1 MRTSTLRA
9 LSASLLAGAA
19 LSGCAALDDEYRQA
33 IPTSQQVTIAVPQ
46 AGGGAGKSSVGGV
59 GELGQALVGSPSE
72 YYLFTWTVSTA
83 VNTSALALLA
93 LLHGIVEQHPT
104 SQTAN
109 SRTWGPHPPGGL
121 DPLTYRAVVTREAP
135 GQYAFSIDARLRTSN
150 DEADFQPLLDGG
162 ITLGSSPQT
171 GKGHMTLHFDHA
183 RLLKP
188 LACEQG
194 TVSHVFDNT
203 QPVATLDVAFDKFAN
218 ANPRGIGC
226 LGETP
231 HDATYHYDRSGDG
244 SGNFT
249 FALATNVHKLGEN
262 KPALEDV
269 SIRSRWL
276 ASGAGRADVKIAGG
290 EVKTDL
296 EALKLGQ
303 TSVIVSQCWDTGF
316 VTAYETST
324 PEAIQLVKTAG
335 DDKACAFPVMQLP

>member
-1 MRTSTLRA
+1 MRTHTLRSLSTA
-9 LSASLLAGAA
+9 LCAGAA
-19 LSGCAALDDEYRQA
+19 LSGCGALDDEYRQA
-33 IPTSQQVTIAVPQ
+33 IPTSEQVTIAVPQ
-46 AGGGAGKSSVGGV
+46 AGGAGKASVDGV

-83 VNTSALALLA
+83 VNTSAAALLA

-104 SQTAN
+104 SQTQN
-109 SRTWGPHPPGGL
+109 SRTWGPHTPGGL

-135 GQYAFSIDARLRTSN
+135 LSYSFTIDARLRNSN
-150 DEADFQPLLDGG
+150 DEADFKPLLDGQ
-162 ITLGSSPQT
+162 IALGNSPKT
-171 GKGHMTLHFDHA
+171 GKGRMTLHFDNA

-194 TVSHVFDNT
+194 TVSYLFDNT

-218 ANPRGIGC
+218 DNARGLGC
-226 LGETP
+226 LGEKP

-249 FALATNVHKLGEN
+249 FALRANVHKPIEN
-262 KPALEDV
+262 KPALEDI

-276 ASGAGRADVKIAGG
+276 ASGAGRADVKVAGG
-290 EVKTDL
+290 EVKADL
-296 EALKLGQ
+296 EALQIAQ
-303 TSVIVSQCWDTGF
+303 TSVILSQCWDTGF

-324 PEAIQLVKTAG
+324 PEAVQLVKTSG